1 MKTLLWA
8 ECRKLRR
15 CRFLLLALLCTT
27 GVTAIVFLGGNP
39 ARSSLSSQPLSCW
52 YLNIAQPWATLF
64 VLPAMIALFG
74 SYLICREE
82 EEGTL
87 NALLL
92 IPVRKIKL
100 ISAKMLLTFIL
111 SLLLY
116 LLLFLQNLF
125 LELFSASEL
134 SAGLAAEFLK
144 TYLLEG
150 IGVFLAVSP
159 MIVLVSCCKKNYW
172 LALALTEL
180 YSFAGLFMSIS
191 DTLRSFYPITAVL
204 GIAGY
209 YETTPQ
215 NRLQSWFI
223 LVLCA
228 CVTIF
233 VLKIMDSKKRAGI

>member
-27 GVTAIVFLGGNP
+27 GITAIVFVGGTP
-39 ARSSLSSQPLSCW
+39 SRSSLSCW
-52 YLNIAQPWATLF
+52 YLNMAQPWATLF
-64 VLPAMIALFG
+64 VLPAMVALFG

-82 EEGTL
+82 EEGIL

-92 IPVRKIKL
+92 IPVGETKL
-100 ISAKMLLTFIL
+100 IFAKMILTLIL

-116 LLLFLQNLF
+116 LLLFFQNLF
-125 LELFSASEL
+125 LELFSVSGL

-144 TYLLEG
+144 AYLLEG
-150 IGVFLAVSP
+150 SGVFLAVSP
-159 MIVLVSCCKKNYW
+159 VIVLVSCCKKSYW

-215 NRLQSWFI
+215 NRLQSCFI
-223 LVLCA
+223 LVFCA
-228 CVTIF
+228 CVTIV
-233 VLKIMDSKKRAGI
+233 VLKIMDSKKKAGI